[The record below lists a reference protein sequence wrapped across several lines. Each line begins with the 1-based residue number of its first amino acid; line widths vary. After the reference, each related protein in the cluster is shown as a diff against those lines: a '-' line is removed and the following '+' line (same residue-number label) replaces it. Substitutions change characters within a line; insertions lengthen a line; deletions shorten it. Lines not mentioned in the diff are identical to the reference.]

1 MLSGELWGATMAV
14 RQSLGAA
21 VVKWLSPTSRQAA
34 RVVAV
39 QRSASGRIVSVY
51 VETQTPDGARA
62 LFFFCHAD
70 RGWQVF
76 PPDVVRPSMGGTRGD
91 VNLSKGFA

>member
-1 MLSGELWGATMAV
+1 MAV

-34 RVVAV
+34 RVVTV
-39 QRSASGRIVSVY
+39 YRSASGRIVSVY
-51 VETQTPDGARA
+51 VEVQTADGPRA
-62 LFFFCHAD
+62 LFFFSHPD

-76 PPDVVRPSMGGTRGD
+76 PPDIMRPSMGLER
-91 VNLSKGFA
+91 VAM